1 MEKKKKKSQ
10 IHFPPTW
17 KQSHYL
23 LGVMTQPAG
32 ADMSRRCL
40 METKCTNGSQN
51 RGKKSLL
58 TLIESRFSY
67 VNSRRMRE
75 EAVRPVL
82 SPLKTASLHF
92 HIYPLKKSYTRDA
105 LYLLSSL

>member
-1 MEKKKKKSQ
+1 MEKKKKKIQ